1 MDNLPDIRGQKCF
14 KTVLPKLPVPP
25 KNTKKRALFLL
36 TKWTR
41 LCTILSGGEL
51 MNFYSVRDLR
61 TDSKSMWQDLTRGDE
76 VVLTNN
82 GKPSALIIDIPE
94 GSFDEIV
101 HAVRQ
106 AKAMIALNSMRRKAA
121 KTGFMS
127 DDEIESLI
135 DEARNGG

>member
-1 MDNLPDIRGQKCF
+1 
-14 KTVLPKLPVPP
+14 
-25 KNTKKRALFLL
+25 
-36 TKWTR
+36 
-41 LCTILSGGEL
+41 

-61 TDSKSMWQDLTRGDE
+61 TDSKRMWADLNSGGE

-101 HAVRQ
+101 QAVRQ

-121 KTGFMS
+121 REGFMA
-127 DDEIESLI
+127 DDDIESI
-135 DEARNGG
+135 IAEARNGG

>member
-1 MDNLPDIRGQKCF
+1 
-14 KTVLPKLPVPP
+14 
-25 KNTKKRALFLL
+25 
-36 TKWTR
+36 
-41 LCTILSGGEL
+41 
-51 MNFYSVRDLR
+51 
-61 TDSKSMWQDLTRGDE
+61 
-76 VVLTNN
+76 
-82 GKPSALIIDIPE
+82 LIIDIPE